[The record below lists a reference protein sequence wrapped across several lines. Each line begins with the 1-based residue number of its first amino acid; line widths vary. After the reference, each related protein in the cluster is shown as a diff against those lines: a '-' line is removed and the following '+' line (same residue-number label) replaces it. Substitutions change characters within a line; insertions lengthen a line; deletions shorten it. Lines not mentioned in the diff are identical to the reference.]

1 MIYAARQLRRQ
12 ARGCI
17 SGKGRRPKNRRKRQL
32 RVLQSLPG
40 IGPERAELLLAR
52 LGSVQAVMDA
62 DPELLQT
69 VDGIGE
75 TTAAAI
81 RSVLQEKG

>member
-1 MIYAARQLRRQ
+1 M
-12 ARGCI
+12 
-17 SGKGRRPKNRRKRQL
+17 
-32 RVLQSLPG
+32 LQSLPG

-62 DPELLQT
+62 DSELLQT

-81 RSVLQEKG
+81 RSVLQEQG